1 MTATYRLLADHYINN
16 ALLPAGS
23 VVTDTGA
30 GAQIPVGWTPSP
42 AVDPLDS
49 GAVTQFYNAGP
60 GLCGLCR
67 AQFSTQAVNPPAT
80 YWKGT
85 AMAGVTSWQLTGL
98 GSGLAPIFE

>member
-1 MTATYRLLADHYINN
+1 MSTYRLLEDHYINN

-30 GAQIPVGWTPSP
+30 GAQIPVGWTPTP

-60 GLCGLCR
+60 VLSGLVR
-67 AQFSTQAVNPPAT
+67 AQFSTQAVPSPTT
-80 YWKGT
+80 YWTRQGNGQY
-85 AMAGVTSWQLTGL
+85 ALTGL
-98 GSGLAPIFE
+98 GASLPAQWPWRI